1 MSNTRSILIALLTGA
16 LIILATS
23 VYMYLTSPQ
32 VTGAG
37 SLVGER
43 FREIVLPTGF
53 LNTGGDTITLGEY
66 VGSRVILLEFMRYG
80 CPNCQRSFPHVV
92 SLDERFKDRGLTVI
106 GVHTPQFPHEGVE
119 ENIQKAME
127 AAGITFP
134 IVIDNAYGTWNAYE
148 NRYWPRTI
156 LINTE
161 GVIVYD
167 AIGSE
172 DSATLEATL
181 ETLLTE

>member
-1 MSNTRSILIALLTGA
+1 MSNIRSILVALLVGV
-16 LIILATS
+16 LIILGTS
-23 VYMYLTSPQ
+23 VYLYLTSPEI
-32 VTGAG
+32 TEAD
-37 SLVGER
+37 SLVGEG
-43 FREIVLPTGF
+43 FREFVLPTGF
-53 LNTGGDTITLGEY
+53 LHTEGNAITLGQY

-80 CPNCQRSFPHVV
+80 CPNCQRSFPHIV
-92 SLDERFKDRGLTVI
+92 SLHERFKDRGLTVI

-127 AAGITFP
+127 AAGVTFP

-172 DSATLEATL
+172 DIAVLEATI
-181 ETLLTE
+181 ETLLSE